1 MNIKKSQ
8 KLLIRFYGSERDK
21 DVVIRCKYK
30 SLPELLDINS
40 LNAVEQALA
49 AIFVEPCR
57 GISAKFNNKDI
68 QVDLLD

>member
-8 KLLIRFYGSERDK
+8 KLLIRFYGSQRDK
-21 DVVIRCKYK
+21 DVVIRCNYK